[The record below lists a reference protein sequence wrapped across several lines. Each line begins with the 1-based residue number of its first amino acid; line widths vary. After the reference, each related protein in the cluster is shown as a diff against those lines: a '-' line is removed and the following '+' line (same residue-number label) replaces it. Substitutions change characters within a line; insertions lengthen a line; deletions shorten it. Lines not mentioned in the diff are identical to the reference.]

1 MPSAFRL
8 CLPVL
13 AAGLL
18 VTGCAAGDREPAA
31 PETPSA
37 AQPAPA
43 LPLAVRIAAGAVT
56 PADARLE
63 ARVGQPIEVV
73 VDSDTVD
80 ELHVHAEPEH
90 TFAITPGA
98 GQRFVFTVDV
108 PGRVEIEL
116 HGAGHTVAT
125 LLVRE

>member
-1 MPSAFRL
+1 MSSAFRL

-18 VTGCAAGDREPAA
+18 VTGCAAGDREQAA
-31 PETPSA
+31 PVTSSVAPS
-37 AQPAPA
+37 APA
-43 LPLAVRIAAGAVT
+43 LPIAVRIAAGVVT
-56 PADARLE
+56 PADTRLE
-63 ARVGQPIEVV
+63 ARVGQPIEIV
-73 VDSDTVD
+73 VDSDTAD
-80 ELHVHAEPEH
+80 ELHVHAAPEH

-98 GQRFVFTVDV
+98 NQRFVFTVDV

-116 HGAGHTVAT
+116 HGAGRTVAT